1 MSKKAELTQ
10 EIARLSEEVA
20 GIQLRLA
27 QLTAQ
32 VVALD
37 DFELVD
43 SASVSEPPR
52 VNPAAKASSFS
63 GGSYH
68 RPAVSSVQSFA
79 HTEIEREEAA
89 RQTGLFFLRCTRG
102 EPRGDSG
109 RSRIRLTNKVYV
121 VVKDRFGSLYTEPVR
136 VFRDFAS
143 VKPLVRDPRTGSLG
157 DSIFAGFHE
166 EWEAQLAV
174 QASGFG
180 WPHPLDWN

>member
-1 MSKKAELTQ
+1 MK
-10 EIARLSEEVA
+10 RLHV
-20 GIQLRLA
+20 
-27 QLTAQ
+27 
-32 VVALD
+32 
-37 DFELVD
+37 
-43 SASVSEPPR
+43 
-52 VNPAAKASSFS
+52 
-63 GGSYH
+63 
-68 RPAVSSVQSFA
+68 
-79 HTEIEREEAA
+79 
-89 RQTGLFFLRCTRG
+89 RQACFFLRCTRG

-121 VVKDRFGSLYTEPVR
+121 VAKDRFGSLYTEPVR

-143 VKPLVRDPRTGSLG
+143 VKPLVRDPRTGPLG

>member
-1 MSKKAELTQ
+1 MASARIDHPYKTVGNFKFEGEDSSIYIWTQ

-89 RQTGLFFLRCTRG
+89 RQTGLFF
-102 EPRGDSG
+102 PQVHS
-109 RSRIRLTNKVYV
+109 
-121 VVKDRFGSLYTEPVR
+121 
-136 VFRDFAS
+136 
-143 VKPLVRDPRTGSLG
+143 
-157 DSIFAGFHE
+157 
-166 EWEAQLAV
+166 W
-174 QASGFG
+174 
-180 WPHPLDWN
+180 